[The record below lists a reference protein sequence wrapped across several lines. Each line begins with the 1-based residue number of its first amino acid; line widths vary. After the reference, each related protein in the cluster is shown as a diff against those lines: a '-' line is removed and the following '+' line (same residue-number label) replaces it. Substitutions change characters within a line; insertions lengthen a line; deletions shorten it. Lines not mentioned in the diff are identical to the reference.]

1 MPTVTCDMCGDC
13 VRLDFFQD
21 HDYQVCKCINCN
33 NLDQVMI

>member
-13 VRLDFFQD
+13 VRLDLFQD
-21 HDYQVCKCINCN
+21 HNCQVCECINCN